1 MVSYFIFSLS
11 FFVFVLF
18 FCLTEILENTD
29 GFKCSAHGCHAS
41 VIATPGV
48 KFVKKIN
55 PIKPS
60 PLKLYCLIDL
70 TKTFNGLILVELEQ
84 SIVSIKL
91 SGSILLWYGWFFVSD
106 FLDEL
111 YNSTVS
117 SLDSRHGVYKCV
129 SRAYH

>member
-1 MVSYFIFSLS
+1 MDSPSSTSYSS
-11 FFVFVLF
+11 GN
-18 FCLTEILENTD
+18 EILENTD

-41 VIATPGV
+41 VIAILGV

-84 SIVSIKL
+84 SIVSIKWVN
-91 SGSILLWYGWFFVSD
+91 I
-106 FLDEL
+106 
-111 YNSTVS
+111 TVIWMIF
-117 SLDSRHGVYKCV
+117 YK
-129 SRAYH
+129 